1 MQEFPNRD
9 RQRKQGARG
18 SIRNHLIVGLPVV
31 ALFRHR
37 LSGGAADL
45 HRIFGRTHIGKP
57 IEPWSVTM
65 TVSEMKTLLEKV
77 VALVEEIER
86 EARQPRRIA

>member
-1 MQEFPNRD
+1 
-9 RQRKQGARG
+9 
-18 SIRNHLIVGLPVV
+18 
-31 ALFRHR
+31 
-37 LSGGAADL
+37 
-45 HRIFGRTHIGKP
+45 
-57 IEPWSVTM
+57 M